1 MNPIEPW
8 WLTLLREQQS
18 TNFADLGGAHTSFT
32 IPVSDRLLSRIIA
45 DRLPPSSPISE
56 LQLRAE
62 DGNQVTV
69 SVKLARLAFLPAVH
83 VRLAIDR
90 QPDLPASP
98 ILVLRMVFE
107 GVAALASQALR
118 FLKGLPPGIR
128 VEPDTLHVDLAT
140 LLAHYGAADALLYV
154 TALDLTTVA
163 GRVVVDVRERRAACV
178 DETIEPERDALDR
191 R

>member
-18 TNFADLGGAHTSFT
+18 TDFADLAGAHASFT
-32 IPVSDRLLSRIIA
+32 IPVSDRLLTRVIA

-69 SVKLARLAFLPAVH
+69 SVKLARLAFLPAVR
-83 VRLAIDR
+83 VRLIVER

-107 GVAALASQALR
+107 GVAAFASPALR
-118 FLKGLPPGIR
+118 FLEGLPPGIR
-128 VEPDTLHVDLAT
+128 VDHDKLHVDLAT
-140 LLAHYGAADALLYV
+140 LSAQYGAADALSYV
-154 TALDLTTVA
+154 TALELTTVG
-163 GRVVVDVRERRAACV
+163 GRVIVSGRLATPPHV
-178 DETIEPERDALDR
+178 
-191 R
+191 